1 MIGICLRCLAI
12 FLSVSPSLLTS
23 IAFASRGRGLGK
35 SILDIIVDGITDNR
49 KLKISKISMQII
61 FQRVGRSSK
70 FKVNCISFRQRK
82 SIISIELYQEDFG
95 NDYVLVVCLDKY

>member
-1 MIGICLRCLAI
+1 MVGGFGMIGICLRCLAI
-12 FLSVSPSLLTS
+12 FLFFSPSLLTS

-70 FKVNCISFRQRK
+70 
-82 SIISIELYQEDFG
+82 SIALGFVKG
-95 NDYVLVVCLDKY
+95 NQLFQSNYTRRTLVTTMYW